1 MTVAPAGDPASCAAA
16 AADLAAL
23 AQRVRGGALTNASA
37 DGTAHTLD
45 TLDTLAGDLSAYA
58 AQLSRAQGM
67 FERAEADL
75 RERVT
80 ALAAAGRAR
89 SRLVR
94 SCEAVV
100 AELTPVDFPPV
111 ARTNAAR
118 EGGARGGARPRPA
131 VR

>member
-37 DGTAHTLD
+37 EGAAH

-58 AQLSRAQGM
+58 AQLSRAQGL

-111 ARTNAAR
+111 ARTSAAR

>member
-1 MTVAPAGDPASCAAA
+1 MTVAPPGDPGSCAAA

-23 AQRVRGGALTNASA
+23 ARRERGDSLTSASA
-37 DGTAHTLD
+37 DRAMAA
-45 TLDTLAGDLSAYA
+45 LAGDLSAYA
-58 AQLSRAQGM
+58 GQLSKVQGL

-80 ALAAAGRAR
+80 AMAAAGRAR

-100 AELTPVDFPPV
+100 AELTPAASSPV
-111 ARTNAAR
+111 VRTSVPR
-118 EGGARGGARPRPA
+118 ERGPSAGARPRPA